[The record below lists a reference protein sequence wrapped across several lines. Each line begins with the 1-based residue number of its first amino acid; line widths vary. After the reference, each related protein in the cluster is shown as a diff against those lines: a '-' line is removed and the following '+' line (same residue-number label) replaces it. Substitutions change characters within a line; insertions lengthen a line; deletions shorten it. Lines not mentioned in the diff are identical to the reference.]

1 MVTNN
6 GFVKIAKVNHGLFMH
21 FAYVGIYQYIDKI
34 CTNEDVFVC
43 VTL

>member
-1 MVTNN
+1 MATYN
-6 GFVKIAKVNHGLFMH
+6 GFMKVAKANCGLFMH
-21 FAYVGIYQYIDKI
+21 FAYVGFYQYIDKI